1 MYDFDT
7 FVKKLESART
17 PRGSAKHAFSA
28 AWANG
33 ELSREQLGLWSIQHF
48 NYIDAVPQQFSALHS
63 RMPDVEGRR
72 LLMENLLGEEMV
84 DTPEKS
90 HPNLLL
96 DFAEA
101 CGLKRDDVIRAE
113 EDGLIL
119 PSTCG
124 LRSWIWELATRRTM
138 AEAFAGIMVALEG
151 QLPTLYPPYI
161 EAMRKL
167 KYTEEELEFFHVHV
181 ENDVEH
187 ARVGLELC
195 FKYAETEQLQKL
207 AINAVHMSASLRFR
221 MLDDI
226 YEHVV
231 GQRQAAE

>member
-1 MYDFDT
+1 MYDFES
-7 FVKKLESART
+7 FVEKLETARQ
-17 PRGSAKHAFSA
+17 PRGSAKHPFSA

-33 ELSREQLGLWSIQHF
+33 EISKEQLGQWAIQHF

-63 RMPDVEGRR
+63 RMPDTEGRR

-96 DFAEA
+96 DFAET
-101 CGLKRDDVIRAE
+101 CGLKREDVIRAE
-113 EDGLIL
+113 EEGLIY

-124 LRSWIWELATRRTM
+124 MRSWIWELATRRTM

-161 EAMRKL
+161 EAMRKMGF
-167 KYTEEELEFFHVHV
+167 TDEQLEFFHVHV

-226 YEHVV
+226 YEHVLV
-231 GQRQAAE
+231 PAQAAE

>member
-1 MYDFDT
+1 MYAFDDF
-7 FVKKLESART
+7 VAQLEAART
-17 PRGSAKHAFSA
+17 PRGSAKHPFSDV
-28 AWANG
+28 WAKG
-33 ELSREQLGLWSIQHF
+33 ELSKEQLGEWAIQHF

-63 RMPDVEGRR
+63 RMPDAEGRR

-84 DTPEKS
+84 DAPERS

-101 CGLKRDDVIRAE
+101 CGLDRAYVERAE
-113 EDGLIL
+113 EHGLVL

-124 LRSWIWELATRRTM
+124 MRSWIWELATRRTM

-161 EAMRKL
+161 DAMRDMGF
-167 KYTEEELEFFHVHV
+167 TDEQLEFFHVHV

-195 FKYAETEQLQKL
+195 FKYAETDQLQKL
-207 AINAVHMSASLRFR
+207 AINAVKMSASLRFR

-226 YEHVV
+226 YDQVV
-231 GQRQAAE
+231 VQRQAAA